1 MIVPCPNC
9 NARFLV
15 DPVAIGRDGR
25 RVRCGRCSHTWLQSG
40 ISPETAEQIEQTA
53 PEFVIR
59 PRTPG
64 ANLPA
69 LRPKARTGGSAWLM
83 LVLLVLIIAGGAF
96 VAYQELAG
104 KGFKPEAILQSLG
117 LGGQKAERELDIPQD
132 SVQAVVDGKIVV
144 VRGVVINRT
153 DKTLDIPKLKLI
165 FLNADKT
172 RELGS
177 RVFDASAPRADP
189 KAAVKFELRIED
201 VPTGTEQLSVTF
213 DK

>member
-1 MIVPCPNC
+1 MILPCPNC

-25 RVRCGRCSHTWLQSG
+25 RVRCGRCAHTWHQAG
-40 ISPETAEQIEQTA
+40 IAPETAQQIDDTV

-69 LRPKARTGGSAWLM
+69 LRPKPRSGGLAWRMLTL
-83 LVLLVLIIAGGAF
+83 LVLLIAGGAY
-96 VAYQELAG
+96 VGYQEMSG
-104 KGFKPEAILQSLG
+104 KGFNAESILKSLG
-117 LGGQKAERELDIPQD
+117 LGGARAEREFDIPQD
-132 SVQAVVDGKIVV
+132 SIQAVVDGKVVV

-153 DKTLDIPKLKLI
+153 DNALDIPRLKLV

-177 RVFDASAPRADP
+177 RVFAASAPRADA
-189 KAAVKFELRIED
+189 KSAVKFEIRIDD